1 MPEPYDYT
9 SAFANLPSPGDSFL
23 AGLKNG
29 IAINDV
35 RAQQQQKQAA
45 LLQQQQMQGDLQALS
60 QNPTPSA
67 IGALM
72 VKYPALSEQLK
83 RASDVVGPAQQ
94 QAHVDHASQVYAAV
108 LNGQPDVAEKLLTE
122 RATALR
128 NSGNEQGAAGAEQFA
143 KMVHDNPAQAK
154 TIIGMQLASA
164 LGPDKFAAAFK
175 DLGGERRADE
185 LQPGLVRKGE
195 ADADAAISGAD
206 SAKSKATTDAVTAK
220 YADTKALLDLEGI
233 RTDNQFKRDQTKI
246 GYLNAQIARENNQLK
261 RQELSLQLQKAQQE
275 FGDKARAKVAD
286 AESAAGNIDNMLN
299 TIERIKAN
307 PRLDAV
313 VGSIEGRTPAFTDEG
328 SDAIALIETLGS
340 QAFLSQIPNIKGMG
354 ALSNAEGEKLQSA
367 FQNLSRVQS
376 EKQFRATLDEATR
389 LLNKGRAAVSK
400 RYGVQ
405 LGSPDTPAAP
415 NAPAASSSSAS
426 SGPAIGTVDGGY
438 RYKGGDPSKPS
449 SWEKL

>member
-1 MPEPYDYT
+1 MGPIDYT
-9 SAFANLPSPGDSFL
+9 AGQTANQDALRSLQG
-23 AGLKNG
+23 GLQFG
-29 IAINDV
+29 ATV
-35 RAQQQQKQAA
+35 QE
-45 LLQQQQMQGDLQALS
+45 LQQQQA
-60 QNPTPSA
+60 
-67 IGALM
+67 
-72 VKYPALSEQLK
+72 
-83 RASDVVGPAQQ
+83 AQQ
-94 QAHVDHASQVYAAV
+94 QARQLAQQYQADLQAAMASPTPQNFASLALKYPQQREAVKQAWDGLSEGDRKSEGDTMAQAYSALLAGDKEAAKGV
-108 LNGQPDVAEKLLTE
+108 VQAQIDARKNSGLDTSHYDSALKLLDADPKQAQAALGFALAHINDPKAF
-122 RATALR
+122 ATQFSALR
-128 NSGNEQGAAGAEQFA
+128 GDQRSQ
-143 KMVHDNPAQAK
+143 
-154 TIIGMQLASA
+154 
-164 LGPDKFAAAFK
+164 
-175 DLGGERRADE
+175 E
-185 LQPGLVRKGE
+185 LQPDLVRKGT